1 MDKQEPRERYE
12 ATGEERFYEQAKP
25 LYEQALARDPGD
37 AGLLREYGYLLEC
50 HGRYAIRAAITHYQ
64 QAVDADPRSQ
74 KTHLQLIGALA
85 AVQDLDERVLACYE
99 QRIADA
105 PADPGGYRLLAVAC
119 LRAGDRDR
127 ADRMIRDG
135 LRVAPDDPFLVEQ
148 QGDLYAATGRPED
161 ALAGWRRA
169 FAVTPEGYGICMR
182 FSAAFLLERLGRL
195 AEAAD
200 EWRLISGWNEERGGN
215 HPPCLAAARTA
226 AS

>member
-99 QRIADA
+99 QRIAE
-105 PADPGGYRLLAVAC
+105 DPGDPAGIGCSPLPAC
-119 LRAGDRDR
+119 
-127 ADRMIRDG
+127 
-135 LRVAPDDPFLVEQ
+135 AP
-148 QGDLYAATGRPED
+148 GTGTGRIARSARACWSPP
-161 ALAGWRRA
+161 GTRR
-169 FAVTPEGYGICMR
+169 
-182 FSAAFLLERLGRL
+182 
-195 AEAAD
+195 
-200 EWRLISGWNEERGGN
+200 
-215 HPPCLAAARTA
+215 
-226 AS
+226 